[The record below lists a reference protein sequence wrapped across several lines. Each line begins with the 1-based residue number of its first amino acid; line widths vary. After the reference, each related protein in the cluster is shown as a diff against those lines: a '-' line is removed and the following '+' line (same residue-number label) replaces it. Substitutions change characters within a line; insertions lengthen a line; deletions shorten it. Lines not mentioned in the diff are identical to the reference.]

1 MEGFISYLGRPRLR
15 SERATDASRE
25 RGVSKGHIISS
36 RDGRR
41 AEQKENERHIGLEDA
56 MRQKSKQSELPLRY
70 RGEALNDRRS
80 VEASTAADEDERSRK
95 GYDPPD

>member
-1 MEGFISYLGRPRLR
+1 MSYLGRSRLG

-25 RGVSKGHIISS
+25 REVSKGRIISS
-36 RDGRR
+36 QGGRR

-56 MRQKSKQSELPLRY
+56 MRQMSGQPELPLGY
-70 RGEALNDRRS
+70 KGETLNDQRS
-80 VEASTAADEDERSRK
+80 VEASTAADEDERSRN